1 MLAPAARVEDKEPG
15 MNEKIGVM
23 VVEDHFVVRAGL
35 TAIINSQPD
44 MAMVAE
50 AGNGRQAVELFE
62 QHEPDVTLMDL
73 RIPALDGIEAIAA
86 IIHKFPRAK
95 IIVLSTYGGDEEIFR
110 ALQAGARAYFLKDVK
125 GQDLVNAI
133 RSVHAGQRPLPPE
146 IASRLAERIPR
157 SALSPRELEI
167 LRLIAKGGS
176 NREIANALA
185 ISEGTV
191 RVHASNIFAKLGCSD
206 RAQAVSE
213 AFQRGIIH
221 ID

>member
-1 MLAPAARVEDKEPG
+1 MTESDKISI
-15 MNEKIGVM
+15 MI
-23 VVEDHFVVRAGL
+23 VEDHFVVRAGL

-44 MAMVAE
+44 MTLVAE

-62 QHEPDVTLMDL
+62 LHEPDVTLMDL
-73 RIPALDGIEAIAA
+73 RLPALSGIEAIAA
-86 IIHKFPRAK
+86 IIKHFPRAK
-95 IIVLSTYGGDEEIFR
+95 IIVLSTFGGDEEIFK
-110 ALQAGARAYFLKDVK
+110 ALRAGARAYFQKDVK
-125 GQDLVNAI
+125 GQDLINAI
-133 RSVHAGQRPLPPE
+133 RVVHAGQRPLPPE

-157 SALSPRELEI
+157 SELSPRELEI
-167 LRLIAKGGS
+167 LRLIARGGS
-176 NREIANALA
+176 NREIANTLA

-221 ID
+221 VD